1 MTARAPLIAA
11 RNSHFFMAGFIDR
24 ARPLCEFARHGESV
38 MPEFVTAPDGVAL
51 AYERLGE
58 GPAIVLV
65 HGFGSSRVQNWKSTG
80 WYGALTQA
88 GFSIVAMDCRG
99 HGDSGK
105 PHDPAAYGHERMAE
119 DVTVVMDACG
129 LGQTLVL
136 GYSMGG
142 FIGLRLLAAC
152 PERMTR
158 LAIAGVGESYLEDR
172 ITSPAAR
179 AALADALTTPDKD
192 MITDPRARMFRAFA
206 DQPGKDRLALAACMR
221 AMSPR
226 LPPETLSRLQR
237 PVLVVDG
244 SEDETAGAAQ
254 PLAASFANGRAV
266 TIAGRDHMSAVG
278 DKHTRQAV
286 IDFFR

>member
-1 MTARAPLIAA
+1 MTQ
-11 RNSHFFMAGFIDR
+11 
-24 ARPLCEFARHGESV
+24 
-38 MPEFVTAPDGVAL
+38 FVTAADGIEL
-51 AYERLGE
+51 AFERQGE

-80 WYGALTQA
+80 WYGGLTAA

-105 PHDPAAYGHERMAE
+105 PHDEALYGHDRMAE
-119 DVTVVMDACG
+119 DVVAVMQACDLPDA
-129 LGQTLVL
+129 LIL

-142 FIGLRLLAAC
+142 FIGLRLLAAH
-152 PERMTR
+152 PQRVR
-158 LAIAGVGESYLEDR
+158 KLAIAGVGAAYLEDR

-179 AALADALTTPDKD
+179 SDLAGALLTEDKD
-192 MITDPRARMFRAFA
+192 SIIDPRARMFRAFA

-226 LPPETLSRLQR
+226 LPLEILSQLQR
-237 PVLVVDG
+237 PVLVVTG
-244 SEDETAGAAQ
+244 SDDDTAGRSE
-254 PLAASFANGRAV
+254 PLAAAIRGARAA